1 MERAAE
7 EKKISDIETKI
18 QEETKTQENAR
29 EDGKNLEEELSR
41 QGETI
46 KKKEREIE
54 ELKKLLKSE
63 EVKVDAQGN
72 PSFPLSSGQ

>member
-7 EKKISDIETKI
+7 DKKISDIETKI
-18 QEETKTQENAR
+18 KEETKTQANAR
-29 EDGKNLEEELSR
+29 EEGKNLEEELSR

-54 ELKKLLKSE
+54 ELKK
-63 EVKVDAQGN
+63 
-72 PSFPLSSGQ
+72 

>member
-54 ELKKLLKSE
+54 ELKK
-63 EVKVDAQGN
+63 
-72 PSFPLSSGQ
+72 

>member
-1 MERAAE
+1 
-7 EKKISDIETKI
+7 
-18 QEETKTQENAR
+18 
-29 EDGKNLEEELSR
+29 LEEELSR